1 MGILEEEVMQFSTNI
16 FSDFFGHPEVYV
28 LILPGFGLVSHILTQ
43 ETRKIEPFG
52 VFGIIIAILTI
63 GYLGFFVW
71 AHHIFTVGLDCDTR
85 AYFTSA
91 TIVIAIPTGIK
102 DLSGQGLYSLGF
114 TFIFS
119 LGGITGL
126 ILANARL

>member
-1 MGILEEEVMQFSTNI
+1 
-16 FSDFFGHPEVYV
+16 

-63 GYLGFFVW
+63 GYLGFFVL

-102 DLSGQGLYSLGF
+102 VF
-114 TFIFS
+114 
-119 LGGITGL
+119 
-126 ILANARL
+126 R